1 MAKQRE
7 TDPTGSLKYALD
19 VLKRRNGRKA
29 VKEAWCQK
37 PESSERVAPGR
48 RYQRRKRNQLRVLE
62 KIQIVHQVLIQN
74 DNQAAVAKEFRTSQC
89 VVSRLITAAMKKP
102 AFLKELIAERDD
114 AEQQREHLAGIVD
127 EMNQKDVFIDSLAM
141 LSEKLANEHGVKV

>member
-1 MAKQRE
+1 
-7 TDPTGSLKYALD
+7 
-19 VLKRRNGRKA
+19 
-29 VKEAWCQK
+29 
-37 PESSERVAPGR
+37 
-48 RYQRRKRNQLRVLE
+48 LE